1 MKITDHHRNKM
12 YLDLAL
18 LILRLQ
24 AGALML
30 THGYPK
36 LANFSDRMERFADPF
51 GLGSHISLGLV
62 VFAEF
67 FCSILII
74 LGLKVRLAVI
84 PLMITMLVV
93 IFYAHW
99 DDPFGRK
106 ELPLMFLGIYVVLML
121 MGAGKYSAESLL
133 RRKSN

>member
-1 MKITDHHRNKM
+1 MKVLDQKM
-12 YLDLAL
+12 NGKYGDLAL

-24 AGALML
+24 VGLLML

-36 LANFSDRMERFADPF
+36 LTNFSDRMNQFADPF
-51 GLGSHISLGLV
+51 GLGPTVSLALV

-67 FCSILII
+67 FCSILLII
-74 LGLKVRLAVI
+74 GWKVRLAVI

-93 IFYAHW
+93 IFYANW

-106 ELPLMFLGIYVVLML
+106 ELPLMYLLTYLVLFIT
-121 MGAGKYSAESLL
+121 GAGKYSVD
-133 RRKSN
+133 RT